1 MRRRRE
7 SNRRANAANTDNDTV
22 GGGRCVPLASQRYC
36 LEMTTDESSRYF
48 IYNDPIKEFAYQLTT
63 EDLDKFTI
71 FLRSL
76 TQEDYNDLFQTA
88 GEIAVEMLKEHG
100 FELYE
105 TLTFLGED
113 ERKNAMREV
122 FENFREKTAK
132 EMIIQKFQE
141 SS

>member
-1 MRRRRE
+1 
-7 SNRRANAANTDNDTV
+7 
-22 GGGRCVPLASQRYC
+22 
-36 LEMTTDESSRYF
+36 MTTDESSRYF